1 MKINKFE
8 TEEAWLQARLGKIT
22 GTRLKDLISKRNGE
36 AKIGFYE
43 VIAEN
48 IAIPATGESAMDR
61 GKRLEDEAM
70 DRFEEETGKKV
81 NRDLVI
87 WLRDDE
93 PRIAVSPDGSIGKTE
108 AIETKCLSS
117 ARFLEALVT
126 QKIPSEYDYQILQ
139 YFVVNDKLKT
149 LYFAFYD
156 PRMPKDFFFF
166 TIHRKDRKK
175 EIAELLELQKDVLK
189 KIAEVEKQ
197 IVF

>member
-48 IAIPATGESAMDR
+48 IAIPATGES
-61 GKRLEDEAM
+61 AM